1 MILSLILPLASIVF
15 NSINYGNFPR
25 DTMKAMKTGLIHC
38 GDCLARLKSIPDEL
52 VDLIYIDPPFNSNRN
67 YSTDGEDDK
76 KRQFADKFENV
87 TAYLDYM
94 KPRLRELHRVL
105 KPTGSFYYHCD
116 WHASHYVKVLL
127 DSKDLF
133 GYDNFQNEI
142 AWCYRSGG
150 ASPKKRFS
158 RKHDIILFYSKTAG
172 YTFNGL
178 REKSYNRGLKPYRF
192 RGVPE
197 FQDEAGWYT
206 DVGMKDYWEI
216 NMVGRTSRERL
227 DYPTQKPEALLERI
241 IKASSNEGGIVLDAF
256 CGSGTTLAVAQRLKR
271 RWIGIDISP
280 AACQLATLRLRR
292 LLL

>member
-1 MILSLILPLASIVF
+1 MIAL
-15 NSINYGNFPR
+15 NGGNGIPR
-25 DTMKAMKTGLIHC
+25 DTMTTVKTGLIYC
-38 GDCLARLKSIPDEL
+38 GDCLIRLKSFPAEC

-67 YSTDGEDDK
+67 YSTAGNEGE
-76 KRQFADKFENV
+76 KRQFKDKFETV
-87 TAYLDYM
+87 AAYIAYM

-105 KPTGSFYYHCD
+105 KPAGSLYYHCD
-116 WHASHYVKVLL
+116 WHSSHYVKVLM
-127 DSKDLF
+127 DGEDLF
-133 GYDNFQNEI
+133 GYGNFQNEI

-158 RKHDIILFYSKTAG
+158 RKHDTILFYSKTAD

-192 RGVPE
+192 QGVRE

-241 IKASSNEGGIVLDAF
+241 IKASSNEGDTVLDAF

-271 RWIGIDISP
+271 GWIGIDISP
-280 AACQLATLRLRR
+280 AACKLAGKRLDRLRL
-292 LLL
+292 

>member
-1 MILSLILPLASIVF
+1 MILSLVQLASIVF
-15 NSINYGNFPR
+15 NSLNYGNSPH
-25 DTMKAMKTGLIHC
+25 DTITTVKTGLIHC
-38 GDCLARLKSIPDEL
+38 GDCLVKLKSFPADC

-67 YSTDGEDDK
+67 YITEGNNDE
-76 KRQFADKFENV
+76 KRQFRDRFESV
-87 TAYLDYM
+87 AGYIAYM

-127 DSKDLF
+127 DGEDLF
-133 GYDNFQNEI
+133 GYGNFQNEI

-150 ASPKKRFS
+150 ASPKRRFS
-158 RKHDIILFYSKTAG
+158 RKHDIILFYSKTAD

-192 RGVPE
+192 QGVRE
-197 FQDEAGWYT
+197 FEDEGGWYT

-241 IKASSNEGGIVLDAF
+241 ISASSNEGDIVLDAF
-256 CGSGTTLAVAQRLKR
+256 CGSGTTLAMAQKLNRE
-271 RWIGIDISP
+271 WIGIDISP
-280 AACQLATLRLRR
+280 AACKLATRR
-292 LLL
+292 LHQLSL

>member
-1 MILSLILPLASIVF
+1 MTAV
-15 NSINYGNFPR
+15 
-25 DTMKAMKTGLIHC
+25 KTGVIYC
-38 GDCLARLKSIPDEL
+38 GDCLEKLESFPAEC

-67 YSTDGEDDK
+67 YSASSNENDQ
-76 KRQFADKFENV
+76 RQFGDKFENV
-87 TAYLDYM
+87 AAYIAYM
-94 KPRLRELHRVL
+94 KPRLKELHRIL

-127 DSKDLF
+127 DGPGLF
-133 GYDNFQNEI
+133 GYGNFQNEI
-142 AWCYRSGG
+142 VWCYRSGG

-158 RKHDIILFYSKTAG
+158 RKHDIILFYSKTAD

-192 RGVPE
+192 QGVE
-197 FQDEAGWYT
+197 EYRDEAGWYT
-206 DVGMKDYWEI
+206 KVGMKDYWEI

-241 IKASSNEGGIVLDAF
+241 ITAGSNEGDIVLDAF
-256 CGSGTTLAVAQRLKR
+256 CGSGTTLAAARKLGRK
-271 RWIGIDISP
+271 WIGIDISS
-280 AACQLATLRLRR
+280 AACKLAKQRMDS

>member
-1 MILSLILPLASIVF
+1 MIAL
-15 NSINYGNFPR
+15 NSGNGIPR
-25 DTMKAMKTGLIHC
+25 DTMTTVKTGLIHC
-38 GDCLARLKSIPDEL
+38 GDCLIRLKSFPAEC

-67 YSTDGEDDK
+67 YSTAENEGE
-76 KRQFADKFENV
+76 KRQFKDKFENV
-87 TAYLDYM
+87 AAYVAYM

-116 WHASHYVKVLL
+116 WHASHYIKVLL
-127 DSKDLF
+127 DGEDLF
-133 GYDNFQNEI
+133 GYGNFQNEI

-158 RKHDIILFYSKTAG
+158 RKHDTILFYSKTAD

-192 RGVPE
+192 QGVRE

-216 NMVGRTSRERL
+216 NMVGRTSRQRL

-241 IKASSNEGGIVLDAF
+241 ILASSNEGDTVLDAF
-256 CGSGTTLAVAQRLKR
+256 CGSGTTLAAAQRLNR
-271 RWIGIDISP
+271 RWLGIDISP
-280 AACQLATLRLRR
+280 AACQLAGKRLDNTR
-292 LLL
+292 L

>member
-1 MILSLILPLASIVF
+1 MI
-15 NSINYGNFPR
+15 
-25 DTMKAMKTGLIHC
+25 AMKTGVIHC
-38 GDCLARLKSIPDEL
+38 GDCLVKLKSFPAEC

-67 YSTDGEDDK
+67 YGSAGIKEGN
-76 KRQFADKFENV
+76 RQFRDKFESV
-87 TAYLDYM
+87 AGYIAYM
-94 KPRLRELHRVL
+94 KPRLLELHRVL

-116 WHASHYVKVLL
+116 WHASHYIKVLL
-127 DSKDLF
+127 DSEDLF
-133 GYDNFQNEI
+133 GYANFQNDI

-150 ASPKKRFS
+150 ASPQKRFS
-158 RKHDIILFYSKTAG
+158 RKHDTILFYSKTAD

-192 RGVPE
+192 RGIRE

-241 IKASSNEGGIVLDAF
+241 ILAGSNEGDTVLDAF

-271 RWIGIDISP
+271 GWIGIDISR
-280 AACQLATLRLRR
+280 AACKLSGKRLDRPS
-292 LLL
+292 L